1 MRTHS
6 SGGLTHYL
14 QVTCAVEG
22 LEDVVGE
29 ESRRREVLLPE
40 AATLQ
45 DVADDGR
52 GQSGHSGRS
61 GTRIFLQP
69 EVLKEVGS
77 IDALLGIN
85 CDMFTLALQ
94 LQRQKRS
101 H

>member
-1 MRTHS
+1 M
-6 SGGLTHYL
+6 
-14 QVTCAVEG
+14 
-22 LEDVVGE
+22 EDVVGE

-52 GQSGHSGRS
+52 GQSGHIGRS

-85 CDMFTLALQ
+85 CEMFTLAETED
-94 LQRQKRS
+94 RS
-101 H
+101 NLIKKKGEIKPPTCCSGEAFRLVG